1 VRRNAVSALSF
12 SNMKT
17 AGESIARALTDA
29 DWMVREVAADTLS
42 ISKAEVDAPDALIK
56 ALGDDYW
63 QVRLK
68 AARSLGARKIG
79 KAVAAIGACL
89 DHPQGNLR
97 KECAAAIGE
106 IGDPAGLQFVE
117 RLADD
122 HDPDVRKNASWAI
135 QRITSAQAA
144 AQ

>member
-1 VRRNAVSALSF
+1 
-12 SNMKT
+12 
-17 AGESIARALTDA
+17 
-29 DWMVREVAADTLS
+29 
-42 ISKAEVDAPDALIK
+42 
-56 ALGDDYW
+56 
-63 QVRLK
+63 
-68 AARSLGARKIG
+68 
-79 KAVAAIGACL
+79 VAAIGACL

-122 HDPDVRKNASWAI
+122 HDPDVRKNVRWAI
-135 QRITSAQAA
+135 ERLKSALAA